1 MAEANVQR
9 RKFPR
14 LQVENPVHVK
24 RLGPEGLEGFAKTE
38 SIGLG
43 GCMFVN
49 HESVG
54 SGTPVELLIKVRP
67 QHVITATGRIV
78 YEVPKADRTFE
89 VGVEFLSIS
98 EKDREVL
105 QSLFES
111 GSATP

>member
-1 MAEANVQR
+1 MADADIQR
-9 RKFPR
+9 RRFPR
-14 LQVENPVHVK
+14 LQTENPVHVK
-24 RLGPEGLEGFAKTE
+24 RLGPEGLEGFGKTE

-54 SGTPVELLIKVRP
+54 SGAPVELLIKVRP
-67 QHVITATGRIV
+67 QHVITAKGRIV
-78 YEVPKADRTFE
+78 YEVPKDDRTFE

-105 QSLFES
+105 QSLFDG
-111 GSATP
+111 GSAAP